1 MYDSNSHKILAKYQK
16 GMPFEQ
22 QKSQRYDLSKGEV
35 SLPCATLNL
44 NSVKHNINW
53 MQEFANFHNILLAP
67 HGKTS
72 LTPEIIQL
80 QVEEGAWGITVAN
93 VQQAYVA
100 KMAGAKRIIIA
111 NQVIGKSNFKLA
123 AELMSDV
130 ELYICVDSISNIR
143 ALGQFF
149 SQQSSPLNILIEY
162 GVPHGRCGARTEAE
176 VNDLVDELA
185 QHSGLSLQGLEF
197 YEGVIH
203 GGNEEKEVQE
213 FVSQVCDLFM
223 RLDAKSTFNC
233 QSPIITGAG
242 SAWYDIVTQAFQSL
256 PDRLTKIIRPG
267 CYVSHDKG
275 IYQTAQRKVL
285 ERISHSEQLSK
296 FIEND
301 LKSAIEVW
309 AYAQSRP
316 EPNRIIVAL
325 GKRDVAF
332 DTELPMLER
341 IYRDG
346 ERIEFNAQLAITK
359 DVMDQHMF
367 LEVPDDCP
375 ICVGDALVFSTSHPC
390 ITFDKWRHIAI
401 SENNI
406 ATHWM
411 KTEF

>member
-1 MYDSNSHKILAKYQK
+1 
-16 GMPFEQ
+16 MPFEEN
-22 QKSQRYDLSKGEV
+22 KSQRYDLSKGEV

-44 NSVKHNINW
+44 NFVKHNINW
-53 MQEFANFHNILLAP
+53 MQEFADFHHVLLAP

-93 VQQAYVA
+93 IQQAYVA
-100 KMAGAKRIIIA
+100 KKAGAKRVIIA
-111 NQVIGKSNFKLA
+111 NQIIGESNFKLA
-123 AELMSDV
+123 AELMVEV
-130 ELYICVDSISNIR
+130 ELYVCVDSVSNIR
-143 ALGQFF
+143 ALATFF
-149 SQQSSPLNILIEY
+149 SQQVKPLNVLIEY
-162 GVPHGRCGARTEAE
+162 GVPHGRCGVRTEAE
-176 VNDLVDELA
+176 VHDLVKELK
-185 QHSGLSLQGLEF
+185 QHSCLSLQGLEF

-203 GGNEEKEVQE
+203 GENEEQKVQQ
-213 FVSQVCDLFM
+213 FVSQVCDLFL
-223 RLDAKSTFNC
+223 RLDAQSIFDC
-233 QSPIITGAG
+233 ESPIISGAG
-242 SAWYDIVTQAFQSL
+242 SAWYDIVTQAFLSL
-256 PDRLTKIIRPG
+256 PSRLRKIIRPG

-275 IYQTAQRKVL
+275 IYQTAQRKVI
-285 ERISHSEQLSK
+285 ERLSHFDQLTN
-296 FIEND
+296 FIQND

-316 EPNRIIVAL
+316 ESNRIIVAL

-332 DTELPMLER
+332 DTELPKLEKV
-341 IYRDG
+341 YRDG
-346 ERIEFNAQLAITK
+346 KLIEFDGHLVVTK